1 MGQGLYVKRETY
13 PSVIPGEDVMFI
25 FREHGEPAADAR
37 LYIVALDPAT
47 SYRVRS
53 GRGPQ
58 WELYDNVSGTTNL
71 AARGQR
77 GAQVL
82 PVGADPLD
90 NVTVLECLTGRLAVT
105 VVSPHPVQTQIRIRS
120 RRTV

>member
-1 MGQGLYVKRETY
+1 MANGLYVKRETV
-13 PSVIPGEDVMFI
+13 PSVIPGEGVMFI
-25 FREHGEPAADAR
+25 FREHGEPAADPR

-53 GRGPQ
+53 GRGAQ
-58 WELYDNVSGTTNL
+58 WERYDNVSGTTTL
-71 AARGQR
+71 SSRGER
-77 GAQVL
+77 GSQVL

-90 NVTVLECLTGRLAVT
+90 NVTVLECLTGKLAVT
-105 VVSPHPVQTQIRIRS
+105 VVSPHPVQTQLRIRS